1 MKRWIVLFLVM
12 VCTALAGC
20 GQSESEDLQQGEN
33 MQYFFSGEVIEAE
46 DEYLRIEVNDIGN
59 SNLLEGDTVEVSTDV
74 VAADGCPEFTVGE
87 YARVLLARN
96 IEDSTIRLDALSVY
110 KIDETG
116 AILPV
121 ETSSSNVYSF
131 PEPTTLIT
139 GILYSQ
145 GQETAF
151 EIGSEDYDP
160 NDLSTV
166 PVISWFYDLELT
178 ACDKPE
184 AVEGAE
190 SYDFYVEGESAFTYE
205 DRGSEAYI
213 IIDSTYYAVKNP
225 SKPPIEETAEIE
237 ETTESE
243 VVEFHG
249 QLFNKSDLSEETLE
263 WLEWYN
269 SLSPEEQLAVSSIP
283 ADLYTDDDAG
293 TLDSDA
299 EEYTPIRSKERSRP
313 I

>member
-96 IEDSTIRLDALSVY
+96 IEDSTIRLDVLSLY

-121 ETSSSNVYSF
+121 ETSSEN
-131 PEPTTLIT
+131 
-139 GILYSQ
+139 
-145 GQETAF
+145 
-151 EIGSEDYDP
+151 
-160 NDLSTV
+160 
-166 PVISWFYDLELT
+166 
-178 ACDKPE
+178 
-184 AVEGAE
+184 
-190 SYDFYVEGESAFTYE
+190 
-205 DRGSEAYI
+205 
-213 IIDSTYYAVKNP
+213 
-225 SKPPIEETAEIE
+225 
-237 ETTESE
+237 E

-249 QLFNKSDLSEETLE
+249 QSFNKSDLTEETLE

-283 ADLYTDDDAG
+283 ADLYTDDGAG

-299 EEYTPIRSKERSRP
+299 EK
-313 I
+313 

>member
-59 SNLLEGDTVEVSTDV
+59 SNLLEGDTVKVSTDI

-96 IEDSTIRLDALSVY
+96 IEDSTIRLDVLSLY

-121 ETSSSNVYSF
+121 ETS
-131 PEPTTLIT
+131 
-139 GILYSQ
+139 
-145 GQETAF
+145 
-151 EIGSEDYDP
+151 
-160 NDLSTV
+160 
-166 PVISWFYDLELT
+166 
-178 ACDKPE
+178 
-184 AVEGAE
+184 
-190 SYDFYVEGESAFTYE
+190 GE
-205 DRGSEAYI
+205 
-213 IIDSTYYAVKNP
+213 N
-225 SKPPIEETAEIE
+225 
-237 ETTESE
+237 E

-249 QLFNKSDLSEETLE
+249 QSFNKSDLTEETLE
-263 WLEWYN
+263 WIEWYN

-283 ADLYTDDDAG
+283 TDLYTDDGAG
-293 TLDSDA
+293 KLDSDV
-299 EEYTPIRSKERSRP
+299 EG
-313 I
+313 

>member
-12 VCTALAGC
+12 ACTALAGC

-33 MQYFFSGEVIEAE
+33 IQYFFSGEIIEAE

-116 AILPV
+116 AILPL
-121 ETSSSNVYSF
+121 ET
-131 PEPTTLIT
+131 
-139 GILYSQ
+139 
-145 GQETAF
+145 
-151 EIGSEDYDP
+151 IGEH
-160 NDLSTV
+160 
-166 PVISWFYDLELT
+166 
-178 ACDKPE
+178 E
-184 AVEGAE
+184 AVE
-190 SYDFYVEGESAFTYE
+190 FQ
-205 DRGSEAYI
+205 
-213 IIDSTYYAVKNP
+213 
-225 SKPPIEETAEIE
+225 
-237 ETTESE
+237 
-243 VVEFHG
+243 G
-249 QLFNKSDLSEETLE
+249 QSFNKSDLTEETLE

-269 SLSPEEQLAVSSIP
+269 SLSSEEQLAVSSIP
-283 ADLYTDDDAG
+283 ADLYTDDGAG

-299 EEYTPIRSKERSRP
+299 EE
-313 I
+313 